1 MPAPLPYKQS
11 FKKNERL
18 KSTKAIEQLFDKGT
32 SVSEYPFK
40 FIWLPAA
47 PQAAPVQTCIAVP
60 KRKIRQANGRNLMK
74 RRIKESFRR
83 CKGLLYQQLEASH
96 RHLSLVIL
104 YTGPPDMDYQK
115 IDEAL
120 QRGLLKLAKQHDKA
134 NT

>member
-1 MPAPLPYKQS
+1 MPAQLPYKQS

-18 KSTKAIEQLFDKGT
+18 KSSKAIEQLFEKGT

-40 FIWLPAA
+40 FLWLPSTTATA
-47 PQAAPVQTCIAVP
+47 PMQTCIAVP
-60 KRKIRQANGRNLMK
+60 KRKIRQANGRNLIK

-83 CKGLLYQQLEASH
+83 CKGLLYEGLETH
-96 RHLSLVIL
+96 NKHLSLVIL
-104 YTGPPDMDYQK
+104 YTGPPDMAYAK

-120 QRGLLKLAKQHDKA
+120 QRGLQKLAKQHEA